1 MCLRSH
7 EIIVLRRNACCNISQ
22 SGSILIFSCCT
33 KQLHF
38 IVGLAAESLRGKV
51 WRVTCTGEKAECQRS
66 PQEASLSPPWP
77 PDCQHLHV
85 GGSQFPEMSFALTTT
100 CRNSVTVEFPM
111 YEPPRSPFCRTCTD
125 NKVTSLVGFGLYE
138 AVVT

>member
-1 MCLRSH
+1 MCVHSH

-33 KQLHF
+33 KQLHL
-38 IVGLAAESLRGKV
+38 VGLAAESLRGKV

-66 PQEASLSPPWP
+66 PQEAPLSPPWP

-85 GGSQFPEMSFALTTT
+85 GGSQLPEMSFALTTT
-100 CRNSVTVEFPM
+100 CRNSVTVKFPM
-111 YEPPRSPFCRTCTD
+111 YEPPRSPFCHPCTD
-125 NKVTSLVGFGLYE
+125 KKVTSLVGFGLYS

>member
-1 MCLRSH
+1 MCVRSH
-7 EIIVLRRNACCNISQ
+7 DIIVLRRNACSHISQ
-22 SGSILIFSCCT
+22 SGSILIFRCCT
-33 KQLHF
+33 KQLHS
-38 IVGLAAESLRGKV
+38 VGLAAESLRGKV

-66 PQEASLSPPWP
+66 PAEASLSPPWP

-85 GGSQFPEMSFALTTT
+85 GGSQFPEMSLFLTTT

-111 YEPPRSPFCRTCTD
+111 YRPPRSPFCRTCTD
-125 NKVTSLVGFGLYE
+125 NKVTSLVGFGLYS

>member
-1 MCLRSH
+1 MCKSGH
-7 EIIVLRRNACCNISQ
+7 EIIVLRRNACCHISQ

-33 KQLHF
+33 KQLHL
-38 IVGLAAESLRGKV
+38 VGLAAESLRGRV
-51 WRVTCTGEKAECQRS
+51 WRVTCAGEKAECQRS
-66 PQEASLSPPWP
+66 PQEASLP

-85 GGSQFPEMSFALTTT
+85 GGSQFPEMGFALITT

-111 YEPPRSPFCRTCTD
+111 YKPPMSPFCRTCTD
-125 NKVTSLVGFGLYE
+125 NKVTSLVGFGLYS